1 MELKFRKG
9 TQGEAARDPVK
20 CILTRLNPEGWR
32 AMKVLAMDQGTPLQ
46 SLMVEAINDLLS
58 KRGRSPVAC
67 SPLLRAREGDTDEGN
82 RPQGRL
88 SLIASHEPGERR

>member
-32 AMKVLAMDQGTPLQ
+32 AMKVLAMDQGTPMQ
-46 SLMVEAINDLLS
+46 ALMVEAINDLLA
-58 KRGRSPVAC
+58 KCGREPVAR
-67 SPLLRAREGDTDEGN
+67 SPLLREREAD
-82 RPQGRL
+82 
-88 SLIASHEPGERR
+88 